1 MRIATWLRIS
11 AAATVA
17 AVIILVPVLYWA
29 YSAYREAQSGHE
41 LAEAIQRNFT
51 ERASFRD
58 QYFLYREDRVR
69 ILWDESKAQS
79 DQLLNSARSRFQ
91 GEANAQAVER
101 IRRAVEQTR
110 LVFYRVVGNTPSLK
124 SAAGNREVFE
134 ELDKRLYSQLLLKA
148 ADVRDAITSI
158 HSLSVAQEQQ
168 AYRRLTMIFG
178 MLALVLASSIVF
190 NAVQIGGLIRRRLL
204 MLHDSA
210 SRVAAGDLTH
220 RIDSGGGD
228 EFSEVARAINGIT
241 EKLQL
246 LTQDLEAKV
255 RSRTAELQQSESRLR
270 SVFNA
275 MSEGFSIQ
283 ELVCD
288 KAGKPIDLRFVTA
301 NPAFERQIGLKNA
314 DTLGHTLRELFPQAE
329 SSWIE
334 RCGGVALTGEA
345 ADFDAVLGPF
355 NKHYQVSAFQ
365 TEPGHVGTTLMDI
378 SERKQHE
385 ARQALVAQRMEA
397 LLRLPAAAEGC
408 SETEF
413 LQYGLDQVEALTG
426 SPIAFVHFVNDDQET
441 IELVTWSQATLK
453 DYCHAA
459 FDRHYPISQAGIWA
473 DALRQRKPVIVNDYA
488 TASGKHGLP
497 EGHAHLERL
506 ISVPVIDTGLVR
518 MMLGVGNKPQPYSEL
533 DMETT
538 RLLAESLWHIVSQ
551 RRAEDMLHAAHD
563 QLRQLA
569 IRLNRKYEMES
580 SLLSRELHDEF
591 GQMLT
596 RLKMDLALIASRL
609 DQGSPELTQR
619 VASSLA
625 LVDESMRSVQSIA
638 ARLRPRILDEL
649 GLLSAL
655 DWLVQD
661 FRERS
666 GIDTDFVAN
675 AQVDALLP
683 EEATAVF
690 RIVQESLS
698 NIARHAEA
706 KRIDVSLERQDDW
719 LAVEIRD
726 DGKGLHGDEVTS
738 YESIGL
744 LGMRERALAVGGSL
758 SLTSVL
764 GKGTLVSLRVPLTKE
779 QT

>member
-1 MRIATWLRIS
+1 MRIATRLRIS
-11 AAATVA
+11 ATATVA

-79 DQLLNSARSRFQ
+79 DELLSSARSRFQ

-124 SAAGNREVFE
+124 SATGNREVFE

-220 RIDSGGGD
+220 RLDSGGGD
-228 EFSEVARAINGIT
+228 EFSEIAGAINGIT
-241 EKLQL
+241 GKLQL

-288 KAGKPIDLRFVTA
+288 EAGKPIDLRLVTA
-301 NPAFERQIGLKNA
+301 NPAFERQTGLKNA
-314 DTLGHTLRELFPQAE
+314 DTLGHTLRELFPQAD

-334 RCGGVALTGEA
+334 RYGKVALSGEPTH
-345 ADFDAVLGPF
+345 FDAVFGPL
-355 NKHYQVSAFQ
+355 NKHYQVSVFQ
-365 TEPGHVGTTLMDI
+365 TEPGRVGITFMDI

-385 ARQALVAQRMEA
+385 ARQLLVAQRMEA
-397 LLRLPAAAEGC
+397 LLKLPAAAAGC

-413 LQYGLDQVEALTG
+413 LQYGLDQIEVLTA
-426 SPIAFVHFVNDDQET
+426 SQIAFVHFVNDDQET
-441 IELVTWSQATLK
+441 IELMTWSKATLK
-453 DYCHAA
+453 DYCHAT

-473 DALRQRKPVIVNDYA
+473 DALRQRKPVLVNDYA
-488 TASGKHGLP
+488 HAAGKHGLP

-506 ISVPVIDTGLVR
+506 ISVPVIEGGLVR

-533 DMETT
+533 DVETA
-538 RLLAESLWHIVSQ
+538 RLLAESIWHIVSQ
-551 RRAEDMLHAAHD
+551 RRAEGMLHAAHD

-569 IRLNRKYEMES
+569 TRLNKKYEMES
-580 SLLSRELHDEF
+580 GLLSRELHDEF

-596 RLKMDLALIASRL
+596 GLKMDLALIASRL
-609 DQGSPELTQR
+609 DEGSPELKQR

-625 LVDESMRSVQSIA
+625 LVDESMSSVQSIA

-661 FRERS
+661 FRARS
-666 GIDTDFVAN
+666 GIDTDFIAN

-683 EEATAVF
+683 EEATVVF

-698 NIARHAEA
+698 NIARHAHA
-706 KRIDVSLERQDDW
+706 KCIDVSLERQDDW

-726 DGKGLHGDEVTS
+726 DGKGLHGDEETS

>member
-1 MRIATWLRIS
+1 MRIATRLRIS
-11 AAATVA
+11 ATATVA

-79 DQLLNSARSRFQ
+79 DQLLSSARSRFQ

-124 SAAGNREVFE
+124 SAAGNREVLE

-210 SRVAAGDLTH
+210 SRVAAGDPTH
-220 RIDSGGGD
+220 RLDSGGGD
-228 EFSEVARAINGIT
+228 EFSEIAGAINGIT

-288 KAGKPIDLRFVTA
+288 EAGKPIDLRLVTA
-301 NPAFERQIGLKNA
+301 NPAFERQTGLKNA
-314 DTLGHTLRELFPQAE
+314 DTLGHTLRELFAQAD

-334 RCGGVALTGEA
+334 RYGKVALSGEPTH
-345 ADFDAVLGPF
+345 FDAVFGPL
-355 NKHYQVSAFQ
+355 NKHYQVSVFQ
-365 TEPGHVGTTLMDI
+365 TEPGRVGITFMDI

-385 ARQALVAQRMEA
+385 ARQLLVAQRMEA
-397 LLRLPAAAEGC
+397 LLKLPAAAAGC

-413 LQYGLDQVEALTG
+413 LQYGLDQIEVLTA
-426 SPIAFVHFVNDDQET
+426 SQIAFVHFVNDDQET
-441 IELVTWSQATLK
+441 IELMTWSKATLK
-453 DYCHAA
+453 DYCHAT

-473 DALRQRKPVIVNDYA
+473 DALRQRKPVLVNDYA
-488 TASGKHGLP
+488 HAAGKHGLP

-506 ISVPVIDTGLVR
+506 ISVPVIEGGLVR

-533 DMETT
+533 DVETA
-538 RLLAESLWHIVSQ
+538 RLLAESIWHIVSQ
-551 RRAEDMLHAAHD
+551 RRAEGMLHAAHD

-569 IRLNRKYEMES
+569 TRLNKKYEMES
-580 SLLSRELHDEF
+580 GLLSRELHDEF

-596 RLKMDLALIASRL
+596 GLKMDLALIASRL
-609 DQGSPELTQR
+609 DEGSPELKQR

-625 LVDESMRSVQSIA
+625 LVDESMSSVQSIA

-661 FRERS
+661 FRARS
-666 GIDTDFVAN
+666 GIDTDFIAN
-675 AQVDALLP
+675 AEVDALLP

-698 NIARHAEA
+698 NIARHAHA
-706 KRIDVSLERQDDW
+706 KCIDVSLERQDDW

-726 DGKGLHGDEVTS
+726 DGKGLHGDEETS

-744 LGMRERALAVGGSL
+744 LGMRERALAVGGEL
-758 SLTSVL
+758 SLTSVP
-764 GKGTLVSLRVPLTKE
+764 GKGTLVSLRVPLRKE
-779 QT
+779 RT